1 MLNMD
6 MEALVDFEANYKN
19 ATHTFG
25 EVLPFAEALVKVAD
39 DEYAFRLQNQAEV
52 ETASSSA

>member
-1 MLNMD
+1 MD